1 VVDAGHVFPSRRR
14 DAFQVPGHAGQLAH
28 PPYRRFR
35 RCYHAVCSGQLDGD
49 PPEESLCP
57 HLRFG
62 SVTRND
68 HTGQHEGHRKGRP
81 EECHEERCYSGTDA
95 DYEAFK
101 AWKVQREAEREAA
114 KPKDAEW
121 YVHLANGDVVRVK
134 ESDVPGA
141 ESLAHFIK
149 DGHAHTV
156 IGVYPVESKTST
168 EDPTVKKDEKE

>member
-1 VVDAGHVFPSRRR
+1 MTTQDSTKDTAKDAPKS
-14 DAFQVPGHAGQLAH
+14 ATKNAATP
-28 PPYRRFR
+28 
-35 RCYHAVCSGQLDGD
+35 
-49 PPEESLCP
+49 
-57 HLRFG
+57 
-62 SVTRND
+62 
-68 HTGQHEGHRKGRP
+68 
-81 EECHEERCYSGTDA
+81 GTDA